1 MAIGGVAVRLDPA
14 HDTLI
19 NVNAL
24 GDSVPLARF
33 MGGREYEMMM
43 EGASVSGGA
52 GDIDAVVKSGATLL
66 PSVETHS
73 GPFQGL
79 CHRWTVEKGALTDA
93 QRHAA
98 VSCYLALMSAVSL
111 NMIGTKGPVF
121 VEGPFAGNEIYCSML
136 ATAT

>member
-52 GDIDAVVKSGATLL
+52 GDIDAVVKSGAMLL
-66 PSVETHS
+66 PRSKHTPGRFRGFAIAGPSMRAHLPTRS
-73 GPFQGL
+73 GMPP
-79 CHRWTVEKGALTDA
+79 
-93 QRHAA
+93 
-98 VSCYLALMSAVSL
+98 S
-111 NMIGTKGPVF
+111 PV
-121 VEGPFAGNEIYCSML
+121 IL
-136 ATAT
+136 RL